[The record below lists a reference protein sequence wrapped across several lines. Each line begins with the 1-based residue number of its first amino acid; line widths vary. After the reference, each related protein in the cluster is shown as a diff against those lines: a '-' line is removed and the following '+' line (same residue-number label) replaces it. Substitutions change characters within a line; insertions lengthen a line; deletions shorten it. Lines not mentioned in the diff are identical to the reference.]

1 MNEQK
6 TLMLTPALIGGVI
19 AGFLSGVPILS
30 CLCCLWIIGGA
41 ILASYLLIK
50 DSSAPL
56 TSSDGAIVGV
66 FTGLV
71 AAVVQTVVNLL
82 FLPLNRQ
89 VTQRIM
95 ERLAEYMEQMPSG
108 FESFL
113 DEAPFE
119 TSVPGILIGLVVSV
133 LIFSALGA
141 LGGIIGLSLFK
152 KKPPQ
157 PPQGDLHVPESP
169 GNRQP

>member
-19 AGFLSGVPILS
+19 AGFLSGVPVLS

-41 ILASYLLIK
+41 MLAAYLLVK

-71 AAVVQTVVNLL
+71 AAVVQTVVSLL

-89 VTQRIM
+89 VMQRIM
-95 ERLAEYMEQMPSG
+95 EKFAEYMEEMPSG
-108 FESFL
+108 FENFL
-113 DEAPFE
+113 DETSME
-119 TSVPGILIGLVVSV
+119 TSVTKILFGLVVSGI
-133 LIFSALGA
+133 IFSILGA

-169 GNRQP
+169 GDRQP

>member
-19 AGFLSGVPILS
+19 AGFLSGVPVLS

-41 ILASYLLIK
+41 MLAAYLLVK

-71 AAVVQTVVNLL
+71 AAVVQTVVSLL

-89 VTQRIM
+89 VMQRIM
-95 ERLAEYMEQMPSG
+95 ERLAEYMEEMPPG
-108 FESFL
+108 FENLL
-113 DEAPFE
+113 DETSME
-119 TSVPGILIGLVVSV
+119 TSVPRILFGLVVSGV
-133 LIFSALGA
+133 IFSVLGA

-157 PPQGDLHVPESP
+157 PPQGELHVPESP
-169 GNRQP
+169 GDRQS

>member
-41 ILASYLLIK
+41 MLASYLLIK
-50 DSSAPL
+50 DSSTPL
-56 TSSDGAIVGV
+56 TSSDGAIIGV

-89 VTQRIM
+89 MTQRIM
-95 ERLAEYMEQMPSG
+95 ERLAEYMEEMPPG
-108 FESFL
+108 FENLL
-113 DEAPFE
+113 DEASME
-119 TSVPGILIGLVVSV
+119 TSVPRILFGLVISGI
-133 LIFSALGA
+133 IFSALGA

>member
-6 TLMLTPALIGGVI
+6 TLMLTPALIGGVM

-41 ILASYLLIK
+41 MLASYLLVK
-50 DSSAPL
+50 DSSVPL

-71 AAVVQTVVNLL
+71 AAVVQTVVSIL

-89 VTQRIM
+89 VMQRIM
-95 ERLAEYMEQMPSG
+95 ERFAEYMEEMPPG
-108 FESFL
+108 FENLL
-113 DEAPFE
+113 DEASME
-119 TSVPGILIGLVVSV
+119 TSVPRILFGLVVSGI
-133 LIFSALGA
+133 IFSLLGA

-152 KKPPQ
+152 KKPPRT
-157 PPQGDLHVPESP
+157 PQGDLHVPESP
-169 GNRQP
+169 GDRQS

>member
-19 AGFLSGVPILS
+19 AGFLSGVPVLS

-41 ILASYLLIK
+41 MLAAYLLVK

-71 AAVVQTVVNLL
+71 AAVVQTVVSLL

-89 VTQRIM
+89 VMQRIM
-95 ERLAEYMEQMPSG
+95 ERLAEYMEEMPPG
-108 FESFL
+108 FENLL
-113 DEAPFE
+113 DETSME
-119 TSVPGILIGLVVSV
+119 TSVPRILFGLVVSGV
-133 LIFSALGA
+133 IFSVLGA

-169 GNRQP
+169 GDRQP